1 MIKVPP
7 LMIRQYFSRSPGS
20 RIIRNT
26 AAVVSILTTML
37 HVVVFL
43 NCSMP
48 NRNQLMSSME
58 STMRMACTAVTA
70 WSSRTKKNVHPR

>member
-1 MIKVPP
+1 
-7 LMIRQYFSRSPGS
+7 
-20 RIIRNT
+20 
-26 AAVVSILTTML
+26 ML

-70 WSSRTKKNVHPR
+70 WSSRTKKNVYPR